1 MERKIYLSNTDIEEA
16 IATYLDRL
24 DKAKES
30 IGIEYIDIRDAL
42 GRITAEPVFARI
54 SAPNHNAA
62 AMDGIMVIAERTYK
76 ASEANPIVLTKGKDF
91 EYINTGHLITEP
103 YDSVIMIEDV
113 IELDADKVRI
123 TVQASP
129 WQHIRPIGE
138 DIVAGEMVLPENHKI
153 RPIDIGAVLN
163 SGVTD
168 IKVYERVRVGIMPTG
183 NEITDT
189 YGSLEKGKTFD
200 TNSYTFKGIIEE
212 WGGMPERLPPVPD
225 DYGMLKEALLGLVDR
240 NHIVII
246 NAGSSAGSRDY
257 TASLVQEFGELVLH
271 GLAIKPGKPTILGI
285 INEKPVIGV
294 PGFPGSAFLAFEEI
308 VGPVFRKLQRTQI
321 SRLPKVAAVVSKRV
335 VSSLKY
341 REYVRVKLGKVGE
354 KLISTP
360 LNRGAGVMMSLIKA
374 DGLMIIPKNSE
385 GFEAGEE
392 VSVEL
397 TRDMSAIEN
406 TIVSIGSH
414 DLIMDYIANLLE
426 KTGGKT
432 GSPGFHLSSSHVG
445 SMGGIM
451 ALLRGEAHVAPIHL
465 LDEETG
471 EYNTSYISKY
481 LANKEVVLVK
491 GVKRCQGF
499 MTVKGNPKGIL
510 SVKDLLRDDV
520 TFVNRQKGSGTRILT
535 DYLIKKADIDSSM
548 IKGYDR
554 DMTTHMAV
562 AAAVNS
568 GTADVGVG
576 VFSAAKAM
584 DLDFIPIGYEEYD
597 FAILKEYYD
606 TEMIQAFLKV
616 LGSPEFK
623 KILEELG
630 GYEQAL

>member
-225 DYGMLKEALLGLVDR
+225 DYGMLFVFDRVDYHSFWMKNTYLPLDLVWIGPDR
-240 NHIVII
+240 RIVEI
-246 NAGSSAGSRDY
+246 
-257 TASLVQEFGELVLH
+257 QQ
-271 GLAIKPGKPTILGI
+271 
-285 INEKPVIGV
+285 GV
-294 PGFPGSAFLAFEEI
+294 PPCKTSQCPSYF
-308 VGPVFRKLQRTQI
+308 
-321 SRLPKVAAVVSKRV
+321 PKVPALYVLELPSGKASFYR
-335 VSSLKY
+335 LKAGDP
-341 REYVRVKLGKVGE
+341 LG
-354 KLISTP
+354 
-360 LNRGAGVMMSLIKA
+360 
-374 DGLMIIPKNSE
+374 
-385 GFEAGEE
+385 F
-392 VSVEL
+392 
-397 TRDMSAIEN
+397 
-406 TIVSIGSH
+406 
-414 DLIMDYIANLLE
+414 LL
-426 KTGGKT
+426 
-432 GSPGFHLSSSHVG
+432 P
-445 SMGGIM
+445 
-451 ALLRGEAHVAPIHL
+451 
-465 LDEETG
+465 
-471 EYNTSYISKY
+471 
-481 LANKEVVLVK
+481 
-491 GVKRCQGF
+491 
-499 MTVKGNPKGIL
+499 
-510 SVKDLLRDDV
+510 
-520 TFVNRQKGSGTRILT
+520 
-535 DYLIKKADIDSSM
+535 
-548 IKGYDR
+548 
-554 DMTTHMAV
+554 
-562 AAAVNS
+562 
-568 GTADVGVG
+568 
-576 VFSAAKAM
+576 
-584 DLDFIPIGYEEYD
+584 
-597 FAILKEYYD
+597 
-606 TEMIQAFLKV
+606 
-616 LGSPEFK
+616 
-623 KILEELG
+623 
-630 GYEQAL
+630 